1 MTKEQ
6 LYVIWTLLPE
16 LKADIDAVIAYEIAK
31 AKGVEKPALNPIEQA
46 YEQWLKVRPKK
57 WDKGHWIKKYDN
69 LHWIHSNG
77 VMQVKII
84 SLFENPHD
92 WELYT
97 EAEAE
102 QVTDQPAP
110 PMTYKEA
117 VNLIILNRLTHKW
130 AGNDSWF
137 ACAYCGKIIQFC
149 DENGQDMIEVKF
161 DELDL
166 TEWYPYTKPFDQDR
180 FERLFRAVVIASPHD
195 TYDRCMEITN
205 GVIKQLDDFYA
216 TKKGGNNE

>member
-6 LYVIWTLLPE
+6 FLRKWKSPSRINDVINPIMI
-16 LKADIDAVIAYEIAK
+16 IDLEAVIAYEIAK
-31 AKGVEKPALNPIEQA
+31 AKGEEKPALNPIEQA

-102 QVTDQPAP
+102 KPAP
-110 PMTYKEA
+110 A
-117 VNLIILNRLTHKW
+117 
-130 AGNDSWF
+130 
-137 ACAYCGKIIQFC
+137 
-149 DENGQDMIEVKF
+149 
-161 DELDL
+161 
-166 TEWYPYTKPFDQDR
+166 KPKFDQDR
-180 FERLFRAVVIASPHD
+180 F
-195 TYDRCMEITN
+195 
-205 GVIKQLDDFYA
+205 
-216 TKKGGNNE
+216 

>member
-102 QVTDQPAP
+102 KPAP
-110 PMTYKEA
+110 AKP
-117 VNLIILNRLTHKW
+117 
-130 AGNDSWF
+130 
-137 ACAYCGKIIQFC
+137 
-149 DENGQDMIEVKF
+149 KF
-161 DELDL
+161 DQE
-166 TEWYPYTKPFDQDR
+166 R
-180 FERLFRAVVIASPHD
+180 FEAMFRAVVASGRTD
-195 TYDRCMEITN
+195 NEFIETEEILE
-205 GVIKQLDDFYA
+205 QLDAYYA
-216 TKKGGNNE
+216 SKKGGENE